1 MLAEIFMLRMEA
13 ISRASKETEPADN
26 SRFSPI
32 KLKDNTLRARGP
44 STKAARRRAERRLLQ
59 ATA

>member
-26 SRFSPI
+26 SRFVPI
-32 KLKDNTLRARGP
+32 TLADFSLRARGP
-44 STKAARRRAERRLLQ
+44 SMTHKGRPGA
-59 ATA
+59 